1 VEKNVID
8 PDLVRYLDKMQQTFK
23 EDIKQSEEHIK
34 ETFKLTIDPIKETT
48 DRHTRDIEDL
58 YEKDREHR
66 DKLGDISGR
75 VKTLEDD
82 KEDNKHGKEIRVG
95 VWAIVVTIVL
105 GVGAWIVSLF
115 K

>member
-66 DKLGDISGR
+66 DKLGDIAGR